1 MPSQTPIPIVTKRPL
16 FVSFRMRKSILS
28 ILPTLLLPLLLVAC
42 ATQHI
47 DWNTRV
53 GHYTYDD
60 AIKELGVPDRYATLS
75 DGSIVAEWLQGRG
88 RAYANSY
95 PSRFQTM
102 DIIKFPDSYLRLI
115 FSPDLQLQKAG
126 KFAR

>member
-1 MPSQTPIPIVTKRPL
+1 
-16 FVSFRMRKSILS
+16 MRKSILS

-42 ATQHI
+42 ATQRI

-60 AIKELGVPDRYATLS
+60 AIRELGVPDRYATLS
-75 DGSIVAEWLQGRG
+75 DGSIVAEWLQARG
-88 RAYANSY
+88 MAYANSY
-95 PSRFQTM
+95 GFYRSRTIDVTQ
-102 DIIKFPDSYLRLI
+102 FPDRYLRLI
-115 FSPDLQLQKAG
+115 FSPDLQLQKAE